1 MRTLQLYQTEADE
14 LELVKAAFAEDCWL
28 VPDSHYRAPEVLKLF
43 NLEEFKHARIE
54 QRHFFIMNETFLKS
68 PLSMRGFSKQNE
80 SLYYVS
86 PNEGGPFLEFLGGG
100 VFAVDGVMKEQ
111 RIRPG
116 FLECPRDYW
125 DPAASQKRLS
135 PPELAET
142 FNRIV
147 DAVKARST
155 RIKPGKTVFW
165 LGADAKLK
173 LQRGARLVGYE
184 TWLQE
189 PVAPTSPLSP
199 AAKTAP

>member
-28 VPDSHYRAPEVLKLF
+28 VPDSHYRAPEVL
-43 NLEEFKHARIE
+43 
-54 QRHFFIMNETFLKS
+54 
-68 PLSMRGFSKQNE
+68 MRGFSKQNE